1 LRASRADM
9 TVDFPLPGAPL
20 ISILLWLMSK
30 TVSLTKIHRMSVS
43 KEDEFYSN
51 LKQKLND
58 QTAWPSL
65 YLFKFII
72 ISNEDKVE
80 ALTKVFE
87 KEKNDISLKPSSAG
101 KYVSFSVKTM
111 MLSADAVIAKYKEVG
126 KIEGVIAL

>member
-1 LRASRADM
+1 
-9 TVDFPLPGAPL
+9 
-20 ISILLWLMSK
+20 MSA
-30 TVSLTKIHRMSVS
+30 S

-58 QTAWPSL
+58 QTAWPSI
-65 YLFKFII
+65 YLFKFIVKM
-72 ISNEDKVE
+72 NEKKVE

-87 KEKNDISLKPSSAG
+87 KEKNDITLKPSSAG

-111 MLSADAVIAKYKEVG
+111 MLNADSVIAKYKEVG

>member
-1 LRASRADM
+1 M

-30 TVSLTKIHRMSVS
+30 TVSLTKIHRMSAS

-72 ISNEDKVE
+72 KSNEDKVE

>member
-1 LRASRADM
+1 
-9 TVDFPLPGAPL
+9 
-20 ISILLWLMSK
+20 MSA
-30 TVSLTKIHRMSVS
+30 S

-72 ISNEDKVE
+72 KSNEDKVE

-101 KYVSFSVKTM
+101 KYLGFSVKTM